1 MSSEV
6 GGITVK
12 TDNTK
17 LVCAALERAIMA
29 GLEEIGIDCEGI
41 ASENAPYDTGRLS
54 ASITHAI
61 DANEPAVYVG
71 TNVEYAPYQ
80 ELGTSRGYKGW
91 NGGKGYLRPAV
102 SENADRYRAIM
113 KKHLENG

>member
-1 MSSEV
+1 
-6 GGITVK
+6 VK
-12 TDNTK
+12 VDNTK
-17 LVCAALERAIMA
+17 LVGEALKRAILA
-29 GLEEIGIDCEGI
+29 GLEEIGLDCEHI

-61 DANEPAVYVG
+61 DADEPAVCVG
-71 TNVEYAPYQ
+71 TNVEYAAYQ

-91 NGGKGYLRPAV
+91 NGGKGYLRPAA

-113 KKHLENG
+113 RKHLENA

>member
-17 LVCAALERAIMA
+17 LVGEALKRAIMS

-41 ASENAPYDTGRLS
+41 ASENAPYDTGNLS
-54 ASITHAI
+54 ESITHVI

-80 ELGTSRGYKGW
+80 ELGTSTYAGW
-91 NGGKGYLRPAV
+91 NGGKGYLRPAA
-102 SENADRYRAIM
+102 SENASRYRAIM
-113 KKHLENG
+113 EKHLENA

>member
-6 GGITVK
+6 GGIIVK

-17 LVCAALERAIMA
+17 LVGEALKRAIMA
-29 GLEEIGIDCEGI
+29 GLEEIGIGCEGI
-41 ASENAPYDTGRLS
+41 ASENAPFDTGNLS
-54 ASITHAI
+54 SHITHAI

-91 NGGKGYLRPAV
+91 NGGKGFLRPAAT
-102 SENADRYRAIM
+102 ENMPRYTAIM
-113 KKHLENG
+113 RKHLEDG

>member
-17 LVCAALERAIMA
+17 LVGEALKRAIMS

-41 ASENAPYDTGRLS
+41 ASENAPYDMGRLS
-54 ASITHAI
+54 ASITHVI
-61 DANEPAVYVG
+61 DAGEQAVYVG

-80 ELGTSRGYKGW
+80 ELGTSTYAGW
-91 NGGKGYLRPAV
+91 NGGKGYLRPAA
-102 SENADRYRAIM
+102 SENASRYRAIM
-113 KKHLENG
+113 KKHLENA

>member
-1 MSSEV
+1 MSEV
-6 GGITVK
+6 GNIVVK
-12 TDNTK
+12 VDNTK
-17 LVCAALERAIMA
+17 LVGEALKRAILA
-29 GLEEIGIDCEGI
+29 GLEEIGLDCEHI

-80 ELGTSRGYKGW
+80 ELGTSTYAGW
-91 NGGKGYLRPAV
+91 NGGKGYLRPAA
-102 SENADRYRAIM
+102 SENQDRFEAIM
-113 KKHLENG
+113 RRHLESA

>member
-6 GGITVK
+6 GGIIVK

-17 LVCAALERAIMA
+17 LVGEALKRAIMA

-41 ASENAPYDTGRLS
+41 ASENAPFDTGNLS
-54 ASITHAI
+54 SHITHAI

-91 NGGKGYLRPAV
+91 NGGKGFLRPAAT
-102 SENADRYRAIM
+102 ENMPRYTAIM
-113 KKHLENG
+113 RKHLEDG

>member
-1 MSSEV
+1 MSSVGEV
-6 GGITVK
+6 TVK

-17 LVCAALERAIMA
+17 LVGEALKRAIMS

-54 ASITHAI
+54 GSITHAI

-71 TNVEYAPYQ
+71 TNVEYSGYQ
-80 ELGTSRGYKGW
+80 ELGTSTYPGW
-91 NGGKGYLRPAV
+91 NGGKGYLRPAAT
-102 SENADRYRAIM
+102 ENQDRFRAIM
-113 KKHLENG
+113 KKHLENA

>member
-1 MSSEV
+1 MSSVGEV
-6 GGITVK
+6 TVK

-17 LVCAALERAIMA
+17 LVVEALKRAILA
-29 GLEEIGIDCEGI
+29 GLEEIGLDCEHI

-71 TNVEYAPYQ
+71 SNLFYAPYQ
-80 ELGTSRGYKGW
+80 ELGNSRGYKGW
-91 NGGKGYLRPAV
+91 NGGKGYLRPAA
-102 SENADRYRAIM
+102 SENASRYRAIM
-113 KKHLENG
+113 EKHLENA

>member
-1 MSSEV
+1 MSEV
-6 GGITVK
+6 GNIVVK
-12 TDNTK
+12 VDNTK
-17 LVCAALERAIMA
+17 LVGEALKRAILA
-29 GLEEIGIDCEGI
+29 GLEEIGLDCEHI

-54 ASITHAI
+54 ASITHVI
-61 DANEPAVYVG
+61 DAGEQAVYVG

-91 NGGKGYLRPAV
+91 NGGKGFLRPAAT
-102 SENADRYRAIM
+102 ENAERYRAIM

>member
-1 MSSEV
+1 MSEV
-6 GGITVK
+6 GNIVVK
-12 TDNTK
+12 VDNTK
-17 LVCAALERAIMA
+17 LVGEALKRAILA
-29 GLEEIGIDCEGI
+29 GLEEIGLDCEHI

-80 ELGTSRGYKGW
+80 ELGTSTYAGW
-91 NGGKGYLRPAV
+91 NGGKGYLRPAA
-102 SENADRYRAIM
+102 SENASRYREIM
-113 KKHLENG
+113 EKHLENA

>member
-1 MSSEV
+1 MASV
-6 GGITVK
+6 GYVDINI
-12 TDNTK
+12 DNTR
-17 LVCAALERAIMA
+17 LFITAMRSSILE

-71 TNVEYAPYQ
+71 SNLFYAPYQ

-91 NGGKGYLRPAV
+91 NGGKGFLRPAAT
-102 SENADRYRAIM
+102 ENAERYRAIM
-113 KKHLENG
+113 KKHLENA